1 MTYIDILIYGFLAI
15 FFATAVLGIASIPG
29 WIEIPEYYR
38 KRIFIALI
46 LEVIGVIIILFKH
59 EFIDEEIVVSQPP
72 RISINQSNWTAINN
86 RGELVNPVLTIKVND
101 STISQQLGNT
111 SLEPFRGTS
120 TQLTDE
126 GLTVLN
132 SDNERLAIVKNSELK
147 QLGFYNSIQMSG
159 SAISSEENY
168 AYVKW
173 NKKSGANW
181 KARGQFL
188 SPFQLDV
195 IDYAEGTYY
204 LITNTETNETVYDSR
219 NSSKNLFA
227 VDNRIIHFLKHN
239 NAYYLLRIA
248 QADLQ
253 SETNY
258 VHVLNIKLSLI

>member
-29 WIEIPEYYR
+29 WIDIPEYYR

-59 EFIDEEIVVSQPP
+59 EFIDEEAIAYTPP
-72 RISINQSNWTAINN
+72 NISINQANWVALNSQ
-86 RGELVNPVLTIKVND
+86 GQLVNPVITVDDQDTIISKQLGRTSLDPFKGLSAKVTEDGLNILNTDNVNLATIK
-101 STISQQLGNT
+101 NT
-111 SLEPFRGTS
+111 
-120 TQLTDE
+120 
-126 GLTVLN
+126 
-132 SDNERLAIVKNSELK
+132 ELK
-147 QLGFYNSIQMSG
+147 QLGLYNSIQMNG

-173 NKKSGANW
+173 GKQPGANW

-188 SPFQLDV
+188 PPFQLDV

-204 LITNTETNETVYDSR
+204 LITNTETGITVYDSR

-239 NAYYLLRIA
+239 NTYYLLRIT

-253 SETNY
+253 SDAKY
-258 VHVLNIKLSLI
+258 VHVLNIKLSLT